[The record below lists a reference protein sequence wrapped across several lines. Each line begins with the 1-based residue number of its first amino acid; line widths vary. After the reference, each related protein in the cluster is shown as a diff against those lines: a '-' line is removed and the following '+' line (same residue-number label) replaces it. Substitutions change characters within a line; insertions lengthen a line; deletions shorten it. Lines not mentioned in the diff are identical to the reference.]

1 MNSIRGEA
9 NVTDDARLSQV
20 REETARLL
28 GARAEELD
36 YIDDEP
42 MEIEEQAR
50 ELPPASD
57 EELPEIEAAAATA
70 RALVVPNRISYGVY
84 LQQAGFNGNA
94 VLWKWLGPD
103 CARTNWYYLW
113 STSINRF
120 ERAGWCR
127 RPQTDA
133 YDIRY
138 KIYWRA

>member
-1 MNSIRGEA
+1 MN
-9 NVTDDARLSQV
+9 DDTRLDRV

-28 GARAEELD
+28 GARADELD
-36 YIDDEP
+36 YIDEQP
-42 MEIEEQAR
+42 IEIEDRTVEA
-50 ELPPASD
+50 PPASD
-57 EELPEIEAAAATA
+57 EELPEIEAAAAEA

-103 CARTNWYYLW
+103 CARTNWYSLW

-138 KIYWRA
+138 QIYGRA